1 MVRYSKRLNVD
12 DFRTFHIYFK
22 LPEGRESYLINKS
35 SFPLFLPLR
44 LTHMQKNMRW
54 YFYRWYI
61 YIIHKYFFIVKL
73 KCPSFY
79 QPRQQTLK
87 RRQQAIFYVLRRKRR
102 ESKQY
107 IPHEYI
113 LLTDRN
119 DTSDRWVSTDA
130 KASRRFW
137 YRKYFEYL
145 ENIGYPKA
153 RCIQRLE
160 LQVAS
165 GFRDAS
171 RYPVCITIEIPR
183 KVHVHRKYIRVLSF
197 RFAPSFTA
205 KLIRALR

>member
-1 MVRYSKRLNVD
+1 
-12 DFRTFHIYFK
+12 
-22 LPEGRESYLINKS
+22 
-35 SFPLFLPLR
+35 
-44 LTHMQKNMRW
+44 MQKIW
-54 YFYRWYI
+54 DDIFI
-61 YIIHKYFFIVKL
+61 EYIIHKYFFLLLL
-73 KCPSFY
+73 KYPSFY
-79 QPRQQTLK
+79 QPRQQPLK
-87 RRQQAIFYVLRRKRR
+87 GRQQAIFYVLRHRRR

-171 RYPVCITIEIPR
+171 RYSVCITIEIPR
-183 KVHVHRKYIRVLSF
+183 KVHRKYIRVLSF
-197 RFAPSFTA
+197 RFAPSFIA

>member
-1 MVRYSKRLNVD
+1 MNMFSALSEFLSVASATAKRKTANN
-12 DFRTFHIYFK
+12 I
-22 LPEGRESYLINKS
+22 
-35 SFPLFLPLR
+35 LR
-44 LTHMQKNMRW
+44 IATHARG
-54 YFYRWYI
+54 
-61 YIIHKYFFIVKL
+61 
-73 KCPSFY
+73 
-79 QPRQQTLK
+79 
-87 RRQQAIFYVLRRKRR
+87 AGGERK
-102 ESKQY
+102 SKQY

-165 GFRDAS
+165 GFRDAF
-171 RYPVCITIEIPR
+171 RYSVCITIEIPR
-183 KVHVHRKYIRVLSF
+183 KVHVHRKCIRVLSF
-197 RFAPSFTA
+197 RFALLYRW
-205 KLIRALR
+205 KLIRELR